1 MQSKN
6 LTLGSSLPRI
16 ESQRLNGLTLAPVV
30 SELASLIG
38 QPLLPHQEYVFD
50 QALQVDA
57 KGKWIRKTVG
67 VEIARQQGKTHM
79 MRMRI
84 LTGLYIFGE
93 QNILGMAQNL
103 DMAIETLE
111 AVAEV
116 IEENEVLHRRL
127 KRHLKKN
134 GGEKLEIWCE
144 HWPKDCPTKSCKRV
158 RNYLVKAAN
167 PKAARGKSIDLLYID
182 ELREITEAAWAAA
195 LPTTTSRPNAQIYV
209 TSNAGDLNSQVLNDL
224 RTRALTNQ
232 SPALGWLEWSADPN
246 CKIDDRQGWAQ
257 ANPALGTLTTWETLE
272 NFYNTLSPE
281 KFRTEHLCQQVDSID
296 SPWDL
301 AGWDSGFEPELLME
315 DNLPTYAG
323 VDFNFARDEAYLTIV
338 QSVGDDYRVFVE
350 GWIAQE
356 RRALDER
363 QIASEIANLTRQ
375 WKIKAIAYDDKAAG
389 HVAQHLQRGGIKMIK
404 TNWASSEFAM
414 NCDQTR
420 TLMFGHRLKHQNN
433 QVLREQLA
441 ASARVHAGDGG
452 WRVSR
457 KGSGSI
463 PAAVSM
469 ILAVGLADKPQVQPR
484 SVVM

>member
-1 MQSKN
+1 MVAQLAE
-6 LTLGSSLPRI
+6 LT
-16 ESQRLNGLTLAPVV
+16 
-30 SELASLIG
+30 G
-38 QPLLPHQEYVFD
+38 QPLLPHQEYVFE
-50 QALQVDA
+50 QALQIDDH
-57 KGKWIRKTVG
+57 GKWVRKTVG

-84 LTGLYIFGE
+84 LAGLYIFGE
-93 QNILGMAQNL
+93 QNILGMAQSL

-116 IEENEVLHRRL
+116 IEENDVLHRRL

-134 GGEKLEIWCE
+134 GGEKLEVWCE

-158 RNYLVKAAN
+158 RNYMVKAAN

-182 ELREITEAAWAAA
+182 ELREISESAWAAA

-209 TSNAGDLNSQVLNDL
+209 TSNAGDLNSHVLNDL
-224 RTRALTNQ
+224 RTRALTNE
-232 SPALGWLEWSADPN
+232 SNALAWLEWSADPHR
-246 CKIDDRQGWAQ
+246 KIDDRAGWAQ

-272 NFYNTLSPE
+272 NFYATLPPE

-301 AGWDSGFEPELLME
+301 QAWDSGFEPTLLME
-315 DNLPTYAG
+315 DNLPTFAA

-338 QSVGDDYRVFVE
+338 QQVDDNYRVFVE
-350 GWIAQE
+350 GWVAQE

-363 QIASEIANLTRQ
+363 QIASEIATLARQ
-375 WKIKAIAYDDKAAG
+375 WKIKGIAYDDKASG
-389 HVAQHLQRGGIKMIK
+389 HVAQHLSRGGFKMHK
-404 TNWASSEFAM
+404 VNWASSEFAM

-420 TLMFGHRLKHQNN
+420 TLMFGQRLLHQNN
-433 QVLREQLA
+433 QILREHLA

-457 KGSGSI
+457 RGSGSI

-469 ILAVGLADKPQVQPR
+469 IMAVGLADKPQVVPR
-484 SVVM
+484 V